1 MYRRSWCALTSL
13 LIASAASSGCGDS
26 VESGQV
32 ERSEAA
38 VRADN
43 NSQDAMRAFMQSKK
57 GSSKK
62 AASKK
67 AEAKPEAPP
76 ADEAAP
82 E

>member
-1 MYRRSWCALTSL
+1 MYRRSWRALASL

-26 VESGQV
+26 AESGQV

-38 VRADN
+38 IRADS

-76 ADEAAP
+76 AEEAAP